1 MVKNISKYPEQTSS
15 SSAAPVR
22 AVNEEIL
29 TIIQNLKD
37 TIEANSIEALSA
49 YQIGSPYSIIVIKQ
63 KDGSFLELLNPLV
76 VSRSG
81 EQINEE
87 KTAYFPD
94 LSARVKRANSI
105 SVMYED
111 IELNDQH
118 IKADGELAVLLQR
131 KIDYT
136 YGSSFIHK
144 LDKEERK
151 LFESKLEF
159 GAGAALVG
167 ACPVVYKRE
176 YIAKATDY
184 VIISMA
190 VLLGASLFISQSES
204 MFIYQVYLML
214 VTVLLGISYF
224 FYAQYE
230 SKQYSSCTN
239 CQIGD
244 ILGTIGI
251 LWTRSFAILFISYF
265 IM

>member
-1 MVKNISKYPEQTSS
+1 MVKNISKYPEPTSA

-22 AVNEEIL
+22 AINEEIL
-29 TIIQNLKD
+29 TIVQNLKD
-37 TIEANSIEALSA
+37 TIYANLIDALSA
-49 YQIGSPYSIIVIKQ
+49 YQIGSPYSIVVIKQ
-63 KDGSFLELLNPLV
+63 KDGSFLELLNPVV
-76 VSRSG
+76 VSMIG

-87 KTAYFPD
+87 KTAYFPN
-94 LSARVKRANSI
+94 LSAKVKRAKSI

-111 IELNDQH
+111 MQLNVKN

-136 YGSSFIHK
+136 YGSSFINK
-144 LDKEERK
+144 LDKAEKK

-159 GAGAALVG
+159 GAEAALVG
-167 ACPVVYKRE
+167 ACPTVYKRE
-176 YIAKATDY
+176 YIAKAIDY
-184 VIISMA
+184 IIIAMI
-190 VLLGASLFISQSES
+190 VLLGVSFFVSQLLF
-204 MFIYQVYLML
+204 MYQIYLML
-214 VTVLLGISYF
+214 TTVVLAIAYF

-230 SKQYSSCTN
+230 SREYSSCTN

-251 LWTRSFAILFISYF
+251 LLTRSSAILFISYF